1 MKKTLS
7 FILFSFASLLLAA
20 CHNQPLQTISVPQD
34 QVVKL
39 YGDTDGA
46 FIGKADAPI
55 TMVEIYSYDC
65 RYCREDAALI
75 EQFAKDHPNV
85 RIVFKPF
92 MAFGEHTRTL
102 PQYAALAAG
111 RQGAFAPMHRELMS
125 THRVMSLKNI
135 HYFARHL
142 KLDMG
147 KFNAALKDPTIAK
160 RIQEN
165 TALMDALNIDAIPT
179 VIVTQTRLLKDPSL
193 TGQIPQYVQVGFL
206 SNDLLVHLVDQVA
219 KDGKIE

>member
-1 MKKTLS
+1 MKKIFSLL
-7 FILFSFASLLLAA
+7 FLIFSFAFLAA
-20 CHNQPLQTISVPQD
+20 CHNQSLQTLTVPQD

-46 FIGKADAPI
+46 VIGKADAPI

-65 RYCREDAALI
+65 RYCREDASLI

-92 MAFGEHTRTL
+92 MAFGEKTRTL
-102 PQYAALAAG
+102 PQYAVLAAA

-125 THRVMSLKNI
+125 THRVMTLKNI

-142 KLDMG
+142 KLDME
-147 KFNAALKDPTIAK
+147 KFNAALKDPAIAK

-206 SNDLLVHLVDQVA
+206 SNDLLVRMTGQVA
-219 KDGKIE
+219 KDGSIK